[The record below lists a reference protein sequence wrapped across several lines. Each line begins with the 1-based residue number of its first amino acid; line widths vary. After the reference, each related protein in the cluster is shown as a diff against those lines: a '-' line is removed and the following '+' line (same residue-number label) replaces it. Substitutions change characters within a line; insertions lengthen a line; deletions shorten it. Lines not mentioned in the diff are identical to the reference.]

1 MLHEVSRPGENGVEL
16 TEKRCSISSV
26 ITITEIGRMIQ
37 IPFVRRYRSVQ
48 DRSVRISGFAVALC
62 ACLVMIAG
70 CRRESLS
77 LIVDDDQGTVLL
89 KIADIDIG
97 AHGTP
102 WPAESCTWT
111 EQVAGERCIGYR
123 ASGQGRSVYALA
135 GLATNQK
142 QVRVRL
148 RSDVRARLVYRRLEG
163 DTVQC
168 ERVQWL
174 SPGEATIY
182 MDR

>member
-1 MLHEVSRPGENGVEL
+1 
-16 TEKRCSISSV
+16 
-26 ITITEIGRMIQ
+26 MIP

-62 ACLVMIAG
+62 TCFVMITG

-77 LIVDDDQGTVLL
+77 LIVDDYQGTVIL
-89 KIADIDIG
+89 KIADVDIG
-97 AHGTP
+97 ARGTP
-102 WPAESCTWT
+102 WPADSRTWT

-123 ASGQGRSVYALA
+123 ASGQGRTVYALA

-142 QVRVRL
+142 QVRVQL
-148 RSDVRARLVYRRLEG
+148 RSDVRVRMVYRHREG

-168 ERVQWL
+168 VRVQLL
-174 SPGEATIY
+174 SPGETTIY